1 MAVVTAKGSRIITG
15 LAASPTVLADPG
27 EGGGKVRYWCETVE
41 VTATDSASS
50 TYELARIPSNAR
62 ILGWASRIAWDDLA
76 SAACTGVVG
85 VFNINSS
92 RTDFT
97 DYASALTTTALD
109 LASANTGATLITDI
123 ANYGKRLW
131 EFTTS
136 TTNPNCDIAIKLKLL
151 ADVTAAGTVTVEILY
166 TTD

>member
-1 MAVVTAKGSRIITG
+1 MAVVTSYGSRIITG
-15 LAASPTVLADPG
+15 LRAANPVLADPG
-27 EGGGKVRYWCETVE
+27 EGGGKVRYWCDTVE

-50 TYELARIPSNAR
+50 TYELARLPSNAR
-62 ILGWASRIAWDDLA
+62 ICGWISRIAWDDLA

-85 VFNINSS
+85 VHNINSS

-97 DYASALTTTALD
+97 DYASALTTTAID
-109 LASANTGATLITDI
+109 LASANTGTSIITDI

-136 TTNPNCDIAIKLKLL
+136 TTDPKCDIAIKLKLL
-151 ADVTAAGTVTVEILY
+151 ADVTAAGTVTVELFY